1 MIIFG
6 IFLAVIWGIIL
17 SFVSFT
23 ISWLLYPSLKS
34 FLLVVNSTLPALTEP
49 LKAFF
54 TPLVDVSA
62 RFFRQIRVKASLD
75 GGLMSPFAKS
85 PVQIVQDSNV

>member
-1 MIIFG
+1 M
-6 IFLAVIWGIIL
+6 VWGIIL

-23 ISWLLYPSLKS
+23 MSWLWNPSLKV
-34 FLLVVNSTLPALTEP
+34 FLLVVNSTLPAITEP
-49 LKAFF
+49 LKALF

-62 RFFRQIRVKASLD
+62 RVFRQIRVKASLD